1 MKKIL
6 TYDRHEFFLSPN
18 SSQKKRARTKRI
30 DLEARKMKALELEE
44 SGMNRKDI
52 ASEMFILECTVSNY
66 INNAKCILYDRI
78 KEKFKDITTLL

>member
-6 TYDRHEFFLSPN
+6 TYDKHEFFTSSL
-18 SSQKKRARTKRI
+18 SSQKKRNRTKRI

-52 ASEMFILECTVSNY
+52 ASEMFILECTVTNY
-66 INNAKCILYDRI
+66 INNAKCIIYDKM
-78 KEKFKDITTLL
+78 KERFKDLTPFL